1 MPVPLLDL
9 SRIHAP
15 LLGRMTEAAAAV
27 LAEGKYILGPNVTA
41 FEKEAAQWLGT
52 PHAVGVSNGTD
63 ALSAAFRALSLTRGT
78 GRVATTPFTF
88 IATAETIATAGFT
101 PVFVDVDPETGLL
114 DLDRLAQVPDLVGVV
129 PVHLFGQCVDMD
141 RLMTISRER
150 GWWVVEDAA
159 QSFGAR
165 WGGKM
170 SGTLGTAGS
179 YSFFPSKNLGGVGD
193 GGLVTTSDPELAAL
207 VRSARAHGSSGR
219 KYHHDFLSGNLRL
232 DEMQAAILRVKLPH
246 VAAWNEERRNV
257 AARYDRLLEQS
268 GLLPRG
274 QVVPLRRNGDHVFHQ
289 YVVRAV
295 ERDRLAEHLQR
306 NGIGHAVYYPVPLHT
321 MKPFQYLGYRPEDLP
336 ASMLLSRQTLALPVF
351 PGLSQDEQEEVV
363 GRMAAFFAGEGR

>member
-15 LLGRMTEAAAAV
+15 LLAQMSQAAAGVIAD
-27 LAEGKYILGPNVTA
+27 GRYILGPNVAA
-41 FEKEAAQWLGT
+41 FEKEAAEWLGA

-63 ALSAAFRALSLTRGT
+63 ALSAAFRALALTRGT

-88 IATAETIATAGFT
+88 IATAETVATAGFT
-101 PVFVDVDPETGLL
+101 PVFVDVDCETGLIDL
-114 DLDRLAQVPDLVGVV
+114 DLLASIPDLVGVV

-141 RLMTISRER
+141 RLMALASER

-165 WGGKM
+165 WGNRM
-170 SGTLGTAGS
+170 SGTIGTAGC

-232 DEMQAAILRVKLPH
+232 DEIQAAILRVKLPC
-246 VAAWNEERRNV
+246 VAAWNEERRAV
-257 AARYDRLLEQS
+257 AARYGRLFEER
-268 GLLPRG
+268 GLLASG
-274 QVVPLRRNGDHVFHQ
+274 QIRPLSCNGDHVFHQ
-289 YVVRAV
+289 YVVRADD
-295 ERDRLAEHLQR
+295 RDRLAAHLQKH
-306 NGIGHAVYYPVPLHT
+306 GVGHAVYYPVPLHT
-321 MKPFQYLGYRPEDLP
+321 MKPFHYLGYQPDDLP
-336 ASMLLSRQTLALPVF
+336 VSMLLSRQTLALPVF
-351 PGLSQDEQEEVV
+351 PGLTGAEQEEVV
-363 GRMAAFFAGEGR
+363 GRIAGFYSGDAA